1 MMLFNLKNEFN
12 TFQHYI
18 NNTLHEFLDVFV
30 TAYIND
36 ILIYSN
42 FLSEHQKHIQ
52 LILKQLQETN
62 LQCNI

>member
-1 MMLFNLKNEFN
+1 MMFFNLKNEFS

-30 TAYIND
+30 TIYIDN

-52 LILKQLQETN
+52 LIFKQLQETD
-62 LQCNI
+62 L